1 MAKRG
6 DRVEI
11 RSGLGLVQV
20 GSIGFVGQ
28 TGRGSKQIIFKWV
41 NQVTGRV
48 GFTRIFQTSFFY
60 FFIFYF
66 NYKNKSMK
74 TCLERMNKIN

>member
-11 RSGLGLVQV
+11 GSSLGLVQV
-20 GSIGFVGQ
+20 GSIGFVGKM
-28 TGRGSKQIIFKWV
+28 GRGSKQVIFKWV
-41 NQVTGRV
+41 NQVMGQV

-60 FFIFYF
+60 FLFQL
-66 NYKNKSMK
+66 KKQ
-74 TCLERMNKIN
+74 INENLFRENE

>member
-28 TGRGSKQIIFKWV
+28 TGRGSKQVIFKWV
-41 NQVTGRV
+41 NQVMGRV
-48 GFTRIFQTSFFY
+48 GFTRIFQTSFLFY
-60 FFIFYF
+60 FLFQLQ
-66 NYKNKSMK
+66 KQ
-74 TCLERMNKIN
+74 INENLFRENE